1 MSLSLLNMHPFCEA
15 LLSFLVSKWLFF
27 QLIKFNVTVN
37 TGIYWYVNNL
47 SFHAERFKK
56 TDLDKDTL
64 RKERGGK
71 IKISMT

>member
-1 MSLSLLNMHPFCEA
+1 MHPFYEA
-15 LLSFLVSKWLFF
+15 LLSFLVSKWLFV

-37 TGIYWYVNNL
+37 TEIWYVNSL

-71 IKISMT
+71 IKYL

>member
-1 MSLSLLNMHPFCEA
+1 MLSY
-15 LLSFLVSKWLFF
+15 LVSKWLFF
-27 QLIKFNVTVN
+27 QLIKFNVKVN
-37 TGIYWYVNNL
+37 TGIWYVDNL

-71 IKISMT
+71 IKYL